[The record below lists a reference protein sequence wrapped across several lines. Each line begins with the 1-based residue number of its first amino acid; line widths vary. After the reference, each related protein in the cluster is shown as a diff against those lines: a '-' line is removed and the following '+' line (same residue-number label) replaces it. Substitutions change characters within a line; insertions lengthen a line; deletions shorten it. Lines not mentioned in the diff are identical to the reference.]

1 MDRVEC
7 ARSSRTQIA
16 DVREALSV
24 TRSKGRHVSNRLAGE
39 VSPYLLQHA
48 ENPVDWFPW
57 GEEALQLAKEKDL
70 PIFLSV
76 GYAACHWC
84 HVMAHESFED
94 PQTAAIMNRHFVNI
108 KVDREERPD
117 LDSLYMDAVVAM
129 TGQGGWPMSVFMT
142 PAGEPFYGGTY
153 FPPTRAHGLPSFRE
167 VLLTIAQR
175 WREDRQSL
183 LQVGTKLS
191 EHLSESPALIPAD
204 PGLEIASLE
213 SGAAQLLRQY
223 DWNHGGWGQAPKFPQ
238 PLAIEFLL
246 RLHAR
251 SGDRLAL
258 DMALHALKAMAD
270 SGLNDVI
277 GGGFH
282 RYCVDMR
289 WQIPHF
295 EKMLYDNAQL
305 ALAYLHAWEVTG
317 DQDLWQVHR
326 ATTAF
331 MMNEMHDA
339 QGGFY
344 ASIDADSE
352 GKEGRYYVWEL
363 EEVERL
369 LRPDLH
375 RLFIIATGISQAG
388 NFEGANVLQRALDVP
403 AVAEQLNLDVDEAR
417 SRWQRALDI
426 LSEARAR
433 RPRPATDDKVV
444 ASWNGLVLTTLA
456 ESARASGDADTLAAA
471 HDLGA
476 FLLEQMTI
484 GGRLHR
490 VWRRGRA
497 RVPAQLADLAAVGHG
512 FLSLYQTDFDPRWF
526 WAAVGNAEQILSR
539 YSDPQGGFFDTAD
552 DQEQLLA
559 RPKSIQDS
567 PVASSNTL
575 AVTLMLEIGALTG
588 EARFVEPAEKAVA
601 AMQATAARHP
611 AAFAGWLC
619 ALDFTLG
626 PQLQLAVVGEPSSK
640 GFRDLIEVTRKRFL
654 PRLVIAGGSQD
665 GGRLPALLSG
675 RDMIDG
681 QATAYLCQ
689 GFACRTP
696 VTRPDALIKQINE
709 A

>member
-1 MDRVEC
+1 MP
-7 ARSSRTQIA
+7 
-16 DVREALSV
+16 
-24 TRSKGRHVSNRLAGE
+24 NRLANE
-39 VSPYLLQHA
+39 DSPYLQQHA

-57 GEEALQLAKEKDL
+57 GEEALRLAREKDL
-70 PIFLSV
+70 PIFLSI

-94 PQTAAIMNRHFVNI
+94 PQTAAIMNRHFINI

-142 PAGEPFYGGTY
+142 PTGEPFYGGTY
-153 FPPTRAHGLPSFRE
+153 FPPMRAHGLPSFRE
-167 VLLTIAQR
+167 LLLTIAQR

-183 LQVGTKLS
+183 LQVGAKLA
-191 EHLSESPALIPAD
+191 EHLSESPGLIPTES
-204 PGLEIASLE
+204 GLERAALNSAASELFR
-213 SGAAQLLRQY
+213 LY
-223 DWNHGGWGQAPKFPQ
+223 DWSHGGWGQAPKFPQ

-246 RLHAR
+246 RLHTR
-251 SGDRLAL
+251 EGDRLAL
-258 DMALHALKAMAD
+258 DMALHALRAMAD
-270 SGLNDVI
+270 GGLHDLL

-282 RYCVDMR
+282 RYCVDSR

-317 DQDLWQVHR
+317 DEDLWRAHR
-326 ATTAF
+326 EAIAF
-331 MMNEMHDA
+331 MTNEMRDS

-352 GKEGRYYVWEL
+352 GEEGKYYVWEL
-363 EEVERL
+363 EEIERL

-375 RLFIIATGISQAG
+375 RLFIIATGTSQAG
-388 NFEGANVLQRALDVP
+388 NFEGANVLQRVLDIP

-417 SRWQRALDI
+417 SRWQRALQI
-426 LSEARAR
+426 LLEARDR
-433 RPRPATDDKVV
+433 RPRPTTDDKVI

-456 ESARASGDADTLAAA
+456 ESARASGDPDILSAA

-476 FLLEQMTI
+476 FLLEQMTV
-484 GGRLHR
+484 GGRLLR
-490 VWRRGRA
+490 TWRQGRA
-497 RVPAQLADLAAVGHG
+497 RVPAQLADLAAVGRG

-526 WAAVGNAEQILSR
+526 RAAIDNAEQILSH
-539 YSDPQGGFFDTAD
+539 YSDPQGGFFDTGD
-552 DQEQLLA
+552 DQEQLVA

-567 PVASSNTL
+567 PVASANTL
-575 AVTLMLEIGALTG
+575 AVTLLLELGALTG
-588 EARFVEPAEKAVA
+588 EVRFVEPAEKAIS
-601 AMQATAARHP
+601 AMQATAVRHP

-619 ALDFTLG
+619 ALDFALG
-626 PQLQLAVVGEPSSK
+626 PQLQLGVVGEPSSD
-640 GFRDLIEVTRKRFL
+640 GFRDLVEVTRKRFL
-654 PRLVIAGGSQD
+654 PRLVIAGGRQD
-665 GGRLPALLSG
+665 GGNQPALLSD
-675 RDMIDG
+675 RAMIDG

-696 VTRPDALIKQINE
+696 VTKPDALIEQISE